1 MSGSMRYEFAVV
13 PERVGDTARLIVT
26 GEMDMSV
33 TDALE
38 RALSQFDLRTT
49 DKLEVDLTGV
59 LFADSTAVAWLIEAE
74 HAARDAGAH
83 MELVVANGPVD
94 YLLSLTGI
102 EEHIAIRRPVRRA
115 AG

>member
-1 MSGSMRYEFAVV
+1 MTGQARYEFAVI
-13 PERVGDTARLIVT
+13 PERVGDTARLLVT

-33 TDALE
+33 VEALE
-38 RALSQFDLRTT
+38 GALAQFDLRTAE
-49 DKLEVDLTGV
+49 KLEVDLTDV
-59 LFADSTAVAWLIEAE
+59 TFADSTAVAWLIEVD
-74 HAARDAGAH
+74 HAARDAGAY

-102 EEHIAIRRPVRRA
+102 EEHIAVRRPARRA